1 MKYFPNYLTTLPFSV
16 SASIA
21 SQSLFLNNFA
31 GTPVDTASLALNI
44 TGSRGASGTSVT
56 VTGGTGPQGFS
67 GFAGPAGTGI
77 YLLSAT
83 RTYCACNI
91 QVGREAIAV
100 EGGGYD
106 CTSAPETT
114 YYSNCGTIA
123 DACVLYS
130 DLACASTVT
139 NGLLYTFG
147 NLVYSTTSG
156 VLTEIASCGT

>member
-31 GTPVDTASLALNI
+31 STPVDTASLALNI

-56 VTGGTGPQGFS
+56 VIGDKGPRGFTGFT
-67 GFAGPAGTGI
+67 GPAGTGI
-77 YLLSAT
+77 YLLPAT

-91 QVGREAIAV
+91 QVGREASDI
-100 EGGGYD
+100 GGGVYD

-123 DACVLYS
+123 DACVLYI
-130 DLACASTVT
+130 DLACTSTVT
-139 NGLLYTFG
+139 NGLYTFG

-156 VLTEIASCGT
+156 VLTEISTCGT